1 MSSVRN
7 IIGILVLFPKL
18 WLALLHQRKT
28 SATLLKQFS
37 ERLSHHNSQRLYL
50 YGLYIPVFIGK
61 SYSVLRGRK
70 LSSDE
75 RAAITFLGSMTGLFD
90 DLFDSEKHTDDAIRA
105 LIHNSKS
112 AESFSELDQ
121 VLLQLFDLFKSHIHD
136 ESDIEILVNR
146 VFESQV
152 SSRKQR
158 SSLLTNSEIQEITFN
173 KGGYTMQ
180 LYRRAFAGNVSE
192 AEDALFFNIGAIG
205 QLEND
210 IFDIYKDLTDGI
222 STLATN
228 ATSIQSLRDIYV
240 DLQQQ
245 IFCQIENLDY
255 KKADKRAFKRI
266 FALIA
271 ARGLVAL
278 DNLEQLKSIT
288 VLAFNPGKFTR
299 KELICDMEKPKNW
312 VKLLHYASKCSKK

>member
-1 MSSVRN
+1 MSCVRN

-18 WLALLHQRKT
+18 WLALRYQRKT
-28 SATLLKQFS
+28 TSKLLKQ
-37 ERLSHHNSQRLYL
+37 LSDQLNRHNSQRLLL
-50 YGLYIPVFIGK
+50 YGLYIPVFIGT
-61 SYSVLRGRK
+61 SYSILRGRK
-70 LSSDE
+70 LSFDE
-75 RAAITFLGSMTGLFD
+75 RAAITYLGSMTGLFD
-90 DLFDSEKHTDDAIRA
+90 DLFDSGKNTDDAIRA
-105 LIHNSKS
+105 LIHKTKPF
-112 AESFSELDQ
+112 ESLSELDQ
-121 VLLQLFDLFKSHIHD
+121 ILLQLFDLFKSHIQD
-136 ESDIEILVNR
+136 ESDIEKLVSQ

-152 SSRKQR
+152 SSRKQH
-158 SSLLTNSEIQEITFN
+158 SPLLTNSEIKEITFN

-180 LYRRAFAGNVSE
+180 LYRRAFSGNVSE
-192 AEDALFFNIGAIG
+192 TEDVLFFNIGAIG

-210 IFDIYKDLTDGI
+210 IFDIFKDLTEGI

-228 ATSIQSLRDIYV
+228 TNSIQSLRDIYV

-245 IFCQIENLDY
+245 IYFQIENLDY

-278 DNLEQLKSIT
+278 DNLELLNCRT
-288 VLAFNPGKFTR
+288 GLAFNPKNFTR